1 MPLPSALG
9 YVSWDPR
16 GYFHYHERPGGRF
29 ISKERFLSI
38 IRPSLA
44 GYHGWRGLF
53 LPYQA
58 FAQIL
63 GPGVPSPGHAWWR
76 TIKEL
81 PVPTRSIDR
90 SIGAQYRVSVT
101 VMDRAGNVSTHRLY
115 TGIGKGYSVER
126 GNQMVAEFLQ
136 TGTGS
141 PPIELEEEEELT
153 EIGRSFEEI
162 YWQPTFGIGPRPVL
176 AE

>member
-9 YVSWDPR
+9 FASWDPR
-16 GYFHYHERPGGRF
+16 GFYHYHERPGGRF
-29 ISKERFLSI
+29 ISKDRFLSI
-38 IRPSLA
+38 IRPSLG
-44 GYHGWRGLF
+44 GYHGWRGYF

-58 FAQIL
+58 IAQIL
-63 GPGVPSPGHAWWR
+63 GPGMPTPGHAWWR
-76 TIKEL
+76 KTMGL
-81 PVPTRSIDR
+81 PVPTRSIDK
-90 SIGAQYRVSVT
+90 AAVLQYRVSVT
-101 VMDRAGNVSTHRLY
+101 VMDRAGDVSTHRLY

-126 GNQMVAEFLQ
+126 GDQMVAEFLQ

-153 EIGRSFEEI
+153 EIGRTFEEVE
-162 YWQPTFGIGPRPVL
+162 WVQTFGIGPRPEL